1 MTTRTKVGRF
11 YEIMKEVGNEPYVL
25 TADIKIPRMS
35 IEARDE
41 WRKNTYLLLVQRVL
55 DGKVISEQGRMP
67 ETVDYDEKVERAL
80 LGDQY
85 DACKELFADNA
96 AAWDKFLAEVRDFN
110 MVDGTESESDAGKGV
125 SAPDESSP

>member
-11 YEIMKEVGNEPYVL
+11 YEIMAEVGEAPYVL
-25 TADIKIPRMS
+25 TADIKIPRMG

-55 DGKVISEQGRMP
+55 DGKIISEQGRMP
-67 ETVDYDEKVERAL
+67 ETVDYAEKVERAL
-80 LGDQY
+80 LGEQY

-96 AAWDKFLAEVRDFN
+96 AAWDKFLAEVRDYN
-110 MVDGTESESDAGKGV
+110 MVDGTESETDAGKDA
-125 SAPDESSP
+125 SAPAE